1 MHLITSCPCSIF
13 LFVLLSSSL
22 SSLWALPAIYTP
34 LCLSVLPSLSS
45 FLHHFQGTGLT
56 VAAAVDYES
65 PEKFPEVH
73 STSTHHC
80 CTTLSLSQKS
90 GNSYKLLQ
98 KLQVKLGDVQ
108 TWLTS
113 FSAAPTLWPWKS
125 SRSLKFHFPGVPGSC
140 REEGWML
147 PLKFLKLEIL
157 NRVQAKISPDGWR
170 NPQTHRSPSQGGFEW
185 GFLVLSLRSWAHCLS
200 APCRNVREQ
209 KPAVTHLHMQKSG
222 RAVCDS
228 AQRGNAGGIHLTG
241 KLQVGHWGW
250 SIPERARYPRS
261 LRSSCP
267 LFLLLLMYPSLAFPV
282 FLFFN
287 LWPSL
292 LCSHP
297 LLYTEF
303 RDKW

>member
-1 MHLITSCPCSIF
+1 MHLITSCPCSIS

-22 SSLWALPAIYTP
+22 SSLWALPAIYAP

-45 FLHHFQGTGLT
+45 FLHPFQGTGLT

-80 CTTLSLSQKS
+80 CTTLSQKS

-108 TWLTS
+108 LWLTS
-113 FSAAPTLWPWKS
+113 SSAAPTLWPWKS

-157 NRVQAKISPDGWR
+157 NRVRAKISPDGWR
-170 NPQTHRSPSQGGFEW
+170 NPQTRRSPSQGGFEW

-209 KPAVTHLHMQKSG
+209 KPAVTHLHTHAEEWEGCMWQRTEG
-222 RAVCDS
+222 EC
-228 AQRGNAGGIHLTG
+228 RGNSPHWETASRTLRVEYPWAG
-241 KLQVGHWGW
+241 KV
-250 SIPERARYPRS
+250 SPIPEVILPS
-261 LRSSCP
+261 LSTPPYVSFLCLISISCLP
-267 LFLLLLMYPSLAFPV
+267 LF
-282 FLFFN
+282 
-287 LWPSL
+287 
-292 LCSHP
+292 
-297 LLYTEF
+297 
-303 RDKW
+303 